1 MYIKSVSLKNFR
13 CFEKFTLDFDEKLN
27 VFFGENGS
35 GKSSLFE
42 AINILLGNITDKLGK
57 NFAVKT
63 NLSYEDIYNESIDS
77 YIEISMFDN
86 VLITWGL
93 GASKTIEKGNFSTNT
108 TFHCHQLEPYVKNII
123 NAIVLNKK
131 TQNLPIF
138 LSYKAT
144 RSTECFYAKNENE
157 YIISQTACYD
167 DAISRNYD
175 YHSFFRWFK
184 AREDLELQKSKHSIT
199 HYDEQ
204 LQAVRSAIKSFCDF
218 SDFSFDRETWQ
229 FVIEKNGKN
238 IFYGQLS
245 DGERGYI
252 ILVGDI
258 ARCLAIANPDI
269 TNPLDGEGIILIDEI
284 ELHLH
289 PKWQRK
295 IIPGLQKTFPN
306 CQFLISSHS
315 PQVLG
320 EVPKESVWI
329 LEPGEE
335 PYHPSRSYGMESSEL
350 LREVMGAE
358 SRSPGVAEVLEDID
372 RLIEDGKFEDARRL
386 ISDLAQS
393 TGKIPALIS
402 ANSYLTMMGQEQ
414 ADIEE

>member
-1 MYIKSVSLKNFR
+1 MYIKSISLKNFR
-13 CFEKFTLDFDEKLN
+13 CFEGLTLNLNAKLN

-57 NFAVKT
+57 NFAVKI

-77 YIEISMFDN
+77 YIEISMFDKS
-86 VLITWGL
+86 LITWGL
-93 GASKTIEKGNFSTNT
+93 GATKTIEKGNFSTKT
-108 TFHCHQLEPYVKNII
+108 TYHCHQLEPYVKNII

-131 TQNLPIF
+131 TRNLPIF

-157 YIISQTACYD
+157 YIISPTACYD

-229 FVIEKNGKN
+229 FVIEKDGKN
-238 IFYGQLS
+238 IFYRQLS

-252 ILVGDI
+252 ILIGDI
-258 ARCLAIANPDI
+258 ARRLAIANSEL

-295 IIPGLQKTFPN
+295 IIPSLQKTFPN

-358 SRSPGVAEVLEDID
+358 SRSPEVTEVLKDID
-372 RLIEDGKFEDARRL
+372 HLIEEGKFEDARRS
-386 ISDLAQS
+386 ISDLAKS